1 MIIGKGGETI
11 KRLAAESG
19 AKIQFKPD
27 GMSTFLKMYMPY
39 VMVDTK
45 DIFVC
50 HMLQMTSR
58 RQNVVR

>member
-27 GMSTFLKMYMPY
+27 GLF
-39 VMVDTK
+39 
-45 DIFVC
+45 FVAFFFQLVESITC
-50 HMLQMTSR
+50 TVIS
-58 RQNVVR
+58 